1 MSGKLIGLIGYK
13 GSGKSTLTDEALYT
27 WDGVRAIRMGFADPM
42 HNMIEALGV
51 PAAILNDKKRWDE
64 PLELLCGKTT
74 RHAVVTIG
82 TEWGRNCIGEEIWT
96 RIAIHRSNKLRA
108 FEGKN
113 VIIDNV
119 RFPIEANAIRERGG
133 ILIAFKRPMIAL
145 DTAHESEQHIEALQR
160 DADIT
165 FFNSLHFAES
175 AKQWKNLLHKLLDD

>member
-1 MSGKLIGLIGYK
+1 MTGKLIGLIGYK
-13 GSGKSTLTDEALYT
+13 GSGKSSLTDEALHT
-27 WDGVRAIRMGFADPM
+27 WDGVRAVRMGFADPM
-42 HNMIEALGV
+42 RDMIAALGV
-51 PAAILNDKKRWDE
+51 PAEILHDKARWDE
-64 PLELLCGKTT
+64 PLEILCGKST

-82 TEWGRNCIGEEIWT
+82 TEWGRQQIGEEIWT
-96 RIAIHRSNKLRA
+96 RIAMHRSEKLRS
-108 FEGKN
+108 EGKN

-119 RFPIEANAIRERGG
+119 RFPIEANTIRERGG

-160 DADIT
+160 DANIT